1 MLKLEKLK
9 CRVQSSISNYID
21 QIKEMVIFLE
31 QEILKIKILQR
42 QQCCKQYLSN
52 ELISNIKLFIFSRKN
67 LDLKVI
73 NFNYLKVMK
82 LSFSLIFINLMQ
94 YMITHL
100 Q

>member
-1 MLKLEKLK
+1 MLKLEKLR

-52 ELISNIKLFIFSRKN
+52 ELISNIKLFIFSIKN